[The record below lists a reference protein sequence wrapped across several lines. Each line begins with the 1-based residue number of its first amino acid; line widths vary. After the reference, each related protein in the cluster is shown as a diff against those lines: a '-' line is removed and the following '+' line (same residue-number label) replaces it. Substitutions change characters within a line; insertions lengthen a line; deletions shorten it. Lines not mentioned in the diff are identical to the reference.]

1 MSWIEQAYGLLIGWE
16 WIVLGYFLL
25 VNSYMALLL
34 VSAAWETWQNS
45 LRSRWEA
52 RWRVQGSSV
61 APTLSML
68 VPAYNESATILQSV
82 QALLALYYPNLE
94 VVVVNDGSKD
104 NTLSL
109 LFERFELVR
118 INPIFQQSVPAK
130 PARGL
135 YRSRTH
141 PNLLVVDKEN
151 GGRSDALNAAIN
163 LATGELVC
171 AIDADTIIE
180 PEGLERLIRPFL
192 TGGDVVAAGGTIR
205 PVNGCIVQSGRVVSV
220 RAPTRA
226 LAGIQVIE
234 YIRAFLFGRVGW
246 NRLGGNL
253 IVSGAFGMFRRD
265 ALVAKG
271 GYEETC
277 ICEDMEAVVG
287 VRRLGYEQGRPQ
299 RVVYIPDPVGWTE
312 VPESTRVL
320 GKQRDRWHNGL
331 TDVIWRHRRILF
343 NLSYGAM
350 GMVSFPYFLLV
361 EWLGPFIEALGLLIL
376 PILLLFGAV
385 NVPFAILFFLVAY
398 GYGLILSISSLLL
411 EEFSF
416 HRHETIRDRAL
427 LVIWTMLETFGY
439 RQLTVYWRIR
449 GAWNFFRG
457 RSEWGAMER
466 RGFTTSPAS

>member
-34 VSAAWETWQNS
+34 ISAAWETWQNS

-331 TDVIWRHRRILF
+331 TDVIWCHRRILF
-343 NLSYGAM
+343 NPSYGAM

>member
-1 MSWIEQAYGLLIGWE
+1 MSWIEQAYGVLIGWE

-34 VSAAWETWQNS
+34 ISAAWETWQNS

-109 LFERFELVR
+109 LIERFELVR
-118 INPIFQQSVPAK
+118 INPIYQQSVPAK

-205 PVNGCIVQSGRVVSV
+205 PVNGCIVQRGRVVSV

-253 IVSGAFGMFRRD
+253 IISGAFGMFRRD

-271 GYEETC
+271 GYEKTC

-343 NLSYGAM
+343 NPSYGAM

-466 RGFTTSPAS
+466 RGFATSPAS